1 MHAGVCPLVEVSEK
15 NPAPSDPLAV
25 PGVFL
30 ASGLA
35 KPKFDKT
42 TYQRAYMKAWRA
54 KWRKP
59 E

>member
-1 MHAGVCPLVEVSEK
+1 VEVSEK